1 MLRLGDLEAA
11 VMEILWSADA
21 PLRVR
26 EVMSQIDPARP
37 LAYTTVMTVL
47 DNLHTKGLAD
57 RDRDGRAYAYRA
69 AKSRSELG
77 AELLREVLN
86 ISGDPER
93 VLLHF
98 AQSATPEE
106 SQFLRRAARK
116 AQR

>member
-11 VMEILWSADA
+11 VMEILWSAAA

-26 EVMSQIDPARP
+26 EVMGQIDPDRK

-77 AELLREVLN
+77 AELLREVLET
-86 ISGDPER
+86 SGDPER

>member
-11 VMEILWSADA
+11 VMDVLWSAA
-21 PLRVR
+21 EPLRVR
-26 EVMSQIDPARP
+26 EVMGRIGPERP

-57 RDRDGRAYAYRA
+57 RDREGRAYAYRP
-69 AKSRSELG
+69 AKTRSELG
-77 AELLREVLN
+77 AELLREVLHT
-86 ISGDPER
+86 SGDPER

-116 AQR
+116 AQK

>member
-1 MLRLGDLEAA
+1 MLRLGELESV
-11 VMEILWSADA
+11 VMAILWSAPA

-26 EVMSQIDPARP
+26 EVMEGIDPGRK

-47 DNLHTKGLAD
+47 DNLHTKGMAD

-69 AKSRSELG
+69 SKSRSELG
-77 AELLREVLN
+77 AELLREVLKT
-86 ISGDPER
+86 SGDPER

-116 AQR
+116 AKP

>member
-11 VMEILWSADA
+11 VMDVLWSADA

-26 EVMSQIDPARP
+26 EVMGRIDPARP